1 MQPAQV
7 RGFIRTLRRW
17 IIHSVMAAETHEA
30 YTIRISKGAG
40 LVAETRVLLREWQP
54 GESAAQLAE
63 RVLETDLLGKSTAR
77 RVKDIVQRVF
87 APRYLHPEGCPAFHL
102 KKLVESKTAGDWF
115 RDLCLLYTARAD
127 RLVRDGVTVL
137 FRNACDEGRI
147 ALSVD
152 AVVSFLRD
160 SDQHGMMDQTWS
172 PEVKKKIARGL
183 LKILTE
189 FGFLTQRGRGPREI
203 QHFRPHPLAIA
214 YLALDLH
221 FRGATD
227 AAVTSHPDWRLWML
241 DEPMVR
247 DHLDELSRA
256 GLWIFQA
263 AGAVV
268 RITWSVSSMEEAVDA
283 LARCDI

>member
-1 MQPAQV
+1 M
-7 RGFIRTLRRW
+7 
-17 IIHSVMAAETHEA
+17 HSVMAAQTHEA
-30 YTIRISKGAG
+30 YTIRLSKGVG
-40 LVAETRVLLREWQP
+40 LIAETRDLLCAWQP
-54 GESAAQLAE
+54 GESAAALAE
-63 RVLETDLLGKSTAR
+63 RVLKTDLLGKSTAR

-87 APRYLHPEGCPAFHL
+87 APRYLYPEECPAL
-102 KKLVESKTAGDWF
+102 YVKKLVERHTAGDWF
-115 RDLCLLYTARAD
+115 RDLCLLYAARAD

-137 FRNACDEGRI
+137 LRNACDEGRI

-152 AVVSFLRD
+152 AVVAFLHE
-160 SDQHGMMDQTWS
+160 SDQNGMMAQPWS
-172 PEVKKKIARGL
+172 LEVTKKIARGL
-183 LKILTE
+183 LKVLTE
-189 FGFLTQRGRGPREI
+189 FGFLTQRGRGPRDI
-203 QHFRPHPLAIA
+203 RHYRPHPLAIA

-227 AAVTSHPDWRLWML
+227 AAVTSHPDWQLWVL

-247 DHLDELSRA
+247 NHLDELSHI

-268 RITWSVSSMEEAVDA
+268 RITWNVSSMEEAVDA

>member
-1 MQPAQV
+1 M
-7 RGFIRTLRRW
+7 
-17 IIHSVMAAETHEA
+17 HSVIAAQTHEA
-30 YTIRISKGAG
+30 YTIRLSKGVG
-40 LVAETRVLLREWQP
+40 LIAETRDLLGAWQP
-54 GESAAQLAE
+54 GESAAALAE
-63 RVLETDLLGKSTAR
+63 RVLKTDLLGKSTAR

-87 APRYLHPEGCPAFHL
+87 APRYLYPEECPAL
-102 KKLVESKTAGDWF
+102 YIKKLVERHTAGDWF
-115 RDLCLLYTARAD
+115 RDLCLLYAARAD

-137 FRNACDEGRI
+137 LRNACDEGRI

-152 AVVSFLRD
+152 AVVAFLREAG
-160 SDQHGMMDQTWS
+160 QNGMMAQPWS
-172 PEVKKKIARGL
+172 LEVTKKIARGL
-183 LKILTE
+183 LKVLTE
-189 FGFLTQRGRGPREI
+189 FGFLTQRGHGPREI
-203 QHFRPHPLAIA
+203 RHYRPHPLAIA

-227 AAVTSHPDWRLWML
+227 AAVTSHPDWQLWVL

-247 DHLDELSRA
+247 NHLDELSHI

-268 RITWSVSSMEEAVDA
+268 RITWNVSSMEEAVDA